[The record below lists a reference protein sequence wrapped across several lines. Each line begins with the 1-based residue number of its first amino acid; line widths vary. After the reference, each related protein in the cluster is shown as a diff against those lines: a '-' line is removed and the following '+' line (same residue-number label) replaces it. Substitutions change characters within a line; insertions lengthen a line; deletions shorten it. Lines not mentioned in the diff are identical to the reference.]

1 MRGEKVMKKAHTFS
15 TKLDSGDKV
24 QLTVTFDFSDVPRE
38 QIIEWALS
46 NRVIAFQ
53 RSLRAL
59 TKDEAV
65 KLDGS
70 TIHVLN
76 CGKKVES
83 REEKIKKLVAAG
95 LPRKIAELA
104 VDNPEAL
111 KDINI

>member
-1 MRGEKVMKKAHTFS
+1 MKKTHTFQ
-15 TKLDSGDKV
+15 TTLDNGDKV
-24 QLTVTFDFSDVPRE
+24 RLTITFDFSNVSRE

-59 TKDEAV
+59 TKDEA
-65 KLDGS
+65 LELNNS

-76 CGKKVES
+76 CGRKIES
-83 REEKIKKLVAAG
+83 REEKIQRLIAAG

-104 VDNPEAL
+104 VDNPQVLENL
-111 KDINI
+111 DI